1 MTGSE
6 TSLKKMR
13 LTVAWACQK
22 EPHWRQGNSHEA
34 FSMGQGKVR
43 EVYTVLEG
51 KNSIWLDVRLLIAS
65 HPGGDVGV
73 STCSFLS
80 DLPYVDMILV
90 LTWVE
95 GGPGKIRNARMSCF
109 LGLREAPQSSNH
121 CSASQVTVKGLL

>member
-1 MTGSE
+1 MSEGATPEAGLQSRGFLNGTGE
-6 TSLKKMR
+6 
-13 LTVAWACQK
+13 
-22 EPHWRQGNSHEA
+22 
-34 FSMGQGKVR
+34 GK

-51 KNSIWLDVRLLIAS
+51 KNSIWLDVRLLITS